1 MIISLE
7 KMGPLFICIRFC
19 WRNIGGRAWMSLA
32 TSHLH
37 TARLWASSPRVFEH
51 FIHSLNPEH
60 RLPETSECL
69 GMQSCS
75 KTWQEG
81 SLSFTPSEWLQRK
94 WPHQAVSVLA
104 FSQKCSL
111 PGQQSCPVCIH
122 RTLLL
127 VPTWVPAKFPRC
139 YLECWLWSAMKFLWA
154 QGEMSRE
161 NEKMG
166 CICMCR

>member
-1 MIISLE
+1 
-7 KMGPLFICIRFC
+7 
-19 WRNIGGRAWMSLA
+19 MSLA

-127 VPTWVPAKFPRC
+127 VPTWVPAVSQMLLGVLALVSNEVFMGPRRN
-139 YLECWLWSAMKFLWA
+139 E
-154 QGEMSRE
+154 QG
-161 NEKMG
+161 K
-166 CICMCR
+166 